1 MGTQSQ
7 VIAQD
12 ANRPVAGAS
21 AVEVPLRLAP
31 DFEIEARPE
40 HAHAAVEQLRGVLSN
55 VEEQPHAVLRADPQR
70 KGFFDI
76 ESDGRIFFVYI
87 SPAGERVLLL
97 ATWLRRDA
105 EAFQRVAG

>member
-21 AVEVPLRLAP
+21 AVEVPFRLAP

-40 HAHAAVEQLRGVLSN
+40 HAHAVVEELRGVLSN
-55 VEEQPHAVLRADPQR
+55 LAEQPHAVLRADPKR
-70 KGFFDI
+70 EGFFDL
-76 ESDGRIFFVYI
+76 ESDGRIFFVFI
-87 SPAGERVLLL
+87 PPTGQRVLLL

-105 EAFQRVAG
+105 ETFQRVAG

>member
-7 VIAQD
+7 VVTQD
-12 ANRPVAGAS
+12 ANRHVAGAS
-21 AVEVPLRLAP
+21 AVEVPFRLAP

-55 VEEQPHAVLRADPQR
+55 LEEQPNAVLQADPKR
-70 KGFFDI
+70 EGFFDL
-76 ESDGRIFFVYI
+76 ELDGRIFFVFI
-87 SPAGERVLLL
+87 PPKGNRVLLL